1 MEERL
6 SQGVP
11 PAGAPP
17 AFESVEFRLEQD
29 ADEYLASIATCL
41 ERIAAGESYE
51 ICLTNRLMAQAAV
64 NPLDYYRVLRRMNP
78 APYSAF
84 LRFPE
89 VSVACSSPERF
100 LKIDRARN
108 VESRP
113 IKGTLRRGID
123 PAEDERLRESLRTGV
138 KTRAENLMIVDL
150 LRNDL
155 GRVCD
160 IGSIDVPQMME
171 VETYA
176 NLHQLVS
183 TIRGRLRNNVTVI
196 DCIRSAFPGGS
207 MTGAPKIRTM
217 EIIDQ
222 LEQSARGVYSGAIG
236 FLGLNGTA
244 DLNIVIRTAVFT
256 KDKVSIG
263 VGGAIVALSDP
274 QAELEEAI
282 LKGQRLLDALNGS
295 RVKSGPREK
304 SSPESMGD
312 PTQAGRRL
320 R

>member
-1 MEERL
+1 
-6 SQGVP
+6 
-11 PAGAPP
+11 
-17 AFESVEFRLEQD
+17 
-29 ADEYLASIATCL
+29 
-41 ERIAAGESYE
+41 
-51 ICLTNRLMAQAAV
+51 
-64 NPLDYYRVLRRMNP
+64 
-78 APYSAF
+78 
-84 LRFPE
+84 
-89 VSVACSSPERF
+89 
-100 LKIDRARN
+100 
-108 VESRP
+108 
-113 IKGTLRRGID
+113 LRRGID
-123 PAEDERLRESLRTGV
+123 PAEDERLRGILRTGV

-155 GRVCD
+155 GRVCE

-217 EIIDQ
+217 EIIDR
-222 LEQSARGVYSGAIG
+222 LERSARGVYSGAIG

-256 KDKVSIG
+256 EDQVSIG

-274 QAELEEAI
+274 QAEFEEAI
-282 LKGQRLLDALNGS
+282 LKGQKLLDALNGS
-295 RVKSGPREK
+295 RVTSGPREK

-312 PTQAGRRL
+312 PTRAGRRL